1 LALSPR
7 GSGILVIPSSYHT
20 LVELMIWLVLIV
32 MLCFVMFALGMLVY
46 YWASE
51 AYNRFFGD

>member
-1 LALSPR
+1 M
-7 GSGILVIPSSYHT
+7 IPSSYHT
-20 LVELMIWLVLIV
+20 LVELMLWLVLIV
-32 MLCFVMFALGMLVY
+32 MLCSILFALGMLVY